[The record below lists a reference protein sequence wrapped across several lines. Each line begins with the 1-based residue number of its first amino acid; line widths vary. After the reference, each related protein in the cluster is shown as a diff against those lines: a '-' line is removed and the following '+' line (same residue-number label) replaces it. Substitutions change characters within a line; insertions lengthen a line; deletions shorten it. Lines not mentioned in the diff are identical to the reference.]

1 MQQPDIHFSVH
12 GTVGLVELDRPK
24 ALNAISYDM
33 AVAISTQM
41 QAWSHDDSITHVV
54 IAGSTPRAFCAGGD
68 VRDLYQYI
76 QRGDYDRTRVY
87 FRAEYNADVDVYSC
101 SKPVISLADGVVM
114 GGGAGLMQCSRYR
127 VASETTRFAM
137 PESAIGLFPDAGA
150 SIFLGRIPHPFAMFI
165 GLTGQIIGASD
176 LMLLGLADAVVPS
189 AHMAALRRAL
199 LDCTPDGIESV
210 IEAHQIDP
218 GQALMQ
224 ANRTVIDHIFSG
236 DDLPA
241 MRDRAGDLARLKGD
255 SFAAKI
261 HDALATRCPMTMHVF
276 ARLMEMDTQ
285 IPDMKT
291 ALALDYRLAIRMSER
306 PDFSD
311 GVRAVLVDKSNDASW
326 SPARLEDVTPAM
338 VDAVFD
344 HAGLPAL
351 R

>member
-1 MQQPDIHFSVH
+1 MQEPDIHFAVH
-12 GTVGLVELDRPK
+12 GTAGLIELDRPK

-33 AVAISTQM
+33 AVAISAHM
-41 QAWSHDDSITHVV
+41 QAWSHDNSITHVV

-76 QRGDYDRTRVY
+76 QRGDFDRTRVY
-87 FRAEYNADVDVYSC
+87 FRAEYNADLDIYAC
-101 SKPVISLADGVVM
+101 SKPVVSLADGIVM

-150 SIFLGRIPHPFAMFI
+150 SIFLGRIPRPFAMFL

-189 AHMAALRRAL
+189 AHMAALRTAL
-199 LDCTPDGIESV
+199 LGCAPDDIESV
-210 IEAHQIDP
+210 IEAHRTDP
-218 GQALMQ
+218 GPASLQ

-236 DDLPA
+236 DDLAA

-255 SFAAKI
+255 EFAAKV

-276 ARLMEMDTQ
+276 ARLMEMDDR
-285 IPDMKT
+285 IPDMET
-291 ALALDYRLAIRMSER
+291 ALALDYGLAMRMSER
-306 PDFSD
+306 ADFSD

>member
-1 MQQPDIHFSVH
+1 MQEPDIHFAVH
-12 GTVGLVELDRPK
+12 GTAGLIELDRPK

-33 AVAISTQM
+33 AVAISAQM
-41 QAWSHDDSITHVV
+41 QAWSHDNSITHVV

-76 QRGDYDRTRVY
+76 QRGDFDRTRVY
-87 FRAEYNADVDVYSC
+87 FRAEYNADLDVYAC
-101 SKPVISLADGVVM
+101 SKPVVSLADGIVM

-150 SIFLGRIPHPFAMFI
+150 SIFLGRIPRPFAMFL
-165 GLTGQIIGASD
+165 GLTGQIIGARD

-189 AHMAALRRAL
+189 AHMAALRTAL
-199 LDCTPDGIESV
+199 L
-210 IEAHQIDP
+210 
-218 GQALMQ
+218 
-224 ANRTVIDHIFSG
+224 
-236 DDLPA
+236 
-241 MRDRAGDLARLKGD
+241 
-255 SFAAKI
+255 
-261 HDALATRCPMTMHVF
+261 
-276 ARLMEMDTQ
+276 EMDDR
-285 IPDMKT
+285 IPDMET
-291 ALALDYRLAIRMSER
+291 ALALDYGLAMRMSER
-306 PDFSD
+306 ADFSD